1 MNVLPAEKVA
11 LAPFYYDEGRMPA
24 PDGGHEERHGFLVFG
39 SYRHNGVRTGG
50 QYLTFTQLVYR
61 HSILSTVV
69 RKALI
74 AASYAHP
81 ARGLMST
88 HNTRLNRQNRDAL
101 QWLATEIWPL
111 IRQRLPDATC
121 DVYGALPIGKDL
133 AFDNKVRCCGC
144 FCFWIA
150 K

>member
-1 MNVLPAEKVA
+1 MNVLSAEKVA

-50 QYLTFTQLVYR
+50 PLLSFTQLAYR
-61 HSILSTVV
+61 HLMLGIVI
-69 RKALI
+69 RKPFS

-81 ARGLMST
+81 ARGQMST

-111 IRQRLPDATC
+111 IRQRLPGATC
-121 DVYGALPIGKDL
+121 DVYGALPTGKDL
-133 AFDNKVRCCGC
+133 AFDNKV
-144 FCFWIA
+144 
-150 K
+150 